1 MDWLKR
7 IDWQRVGRTLVQ
19 VFGGVVIAFLFDL
32 GLDGEVVIRDY
43 IFGQSGVIVVA
54 TTALALWMN
63 VPVNR
68 PE

>member
-1 MDWLKR
+1 MEALKR
-7 IDWQRVGRTLVQ
+7 IDWYRVGRTLVQ
-19 VFGGVVIAFLFDL
+19 VFGGVVVAFLFDL
-32 GLDGEVVIRDY
+32 GMDGQVVIRDY
-43 IFGQSGVIVVA
+43 VFGQSGVIVVA

>member
-1 MDWLKR
+1 MLKR
-7 IDWQRVGRTLVQ
+7 IDWYRVGRTLVQ

-54 TTALALWMN
+54 TTALALAMN